1 MQIARIHKL
10 IMFLAGVILLATTAF
25 VSYFVYQEDISAQRE
40 RASNI
45 TQAYSEEL
53 QHDFEY
59 GILKTAQLGELVEKN
74 GGAIPRFDKVAQLV
88 QRDYIARVMLV
99 HDDMVVQAYPP
110 IDGSVD
116 EGQSTAASDEE
127 QSAPVMRYAA
137 EHGTQVM
144 QGPVELDGL
153 GRCLI
158 ISSPVFLSSD
168 TGEKSLWGFSC
179 VVIQVPAV
187 YDHTLASLQSFGYD
201 YCLDTTTSPLS
212 DSFQRIEFSSSEGK
226 DTLTKPEGYTFE
238 AGECRWSLNV
248 VPQGGWRSARA
259 VPMMVAGL
267 AVSGAVLVLLYLLFR
282 LYAQRKRLHELVDRD
297 SLTGVLSRAGLIER
311 LNEQL
316 HGRPSEQLTVVFLDL
331 DDFKLINDLYG
342 HPIGDAALT
351 DFAHHLEKAF
361 PKNSLI
367 GRTGGDEFCVAIVGK
382 GPDEARGLVKHAIAE
397 TRSFSVGGK
406 VYVYTISAGFADY
419 PEQAGDRMRIM
430 RLADEALYAA
440 KLAGKHTCRHYE
452 PSMSSIKRT
461 RLGFSVRN
469 IAAGI
474 PGAFLVYRA
483 HGDEEILFAND
494 DLVRLF
500 DCESLDEFLE
510 LVHSSFKHFV
520 HPDDIARVESEIW
533 SQIRAQQ
540 SADDSAEYFDDY
552 VEYRIVTK
560 TGAVKH
566 VFDLGRLV
574 DNDTYG
580 EIFYVFLRERRDI
593 GGLPGAATTP
603 TPASTPA
610 PATDHE

>member
-1 MQIARIHKL
+1 MQIARLHKL
-10 IMFLAGVILLATTAF
+10 IMLLAGVILLATTAF
-25 VSYFVYQEDISAQRE
+25 VSDLVYQEDISAQRE

-59 GILKTAQLGELVEKN
+59 GILKAAQIAELVEES
-74 GGAIPRFDKVAQLV
+74 GGAIPQFDKAAQLV
-88 QRDYIARVMLV
+88 QRDYIARVALI
-99 HDDMVVQAYPP
+99 HDGAVVQAYPP
-110 IDGSVD
+110 LDGSAG
-116 EGQSTAASDEE
+116 EGQSMSAIDEE

-137 EHGTQVM
+137 EHGTPVM

-153 GRCLI
+153 GRCI
-158 ISSPVFLSSD
+158 IVNSPVFLSSAS
-168 TGEKSLWGFSC
+168 GENTLWGFAC
-179 VVIQVPAV
+179 VVIRIPDV
-187 YDHTLASLQSFGYD
+187 YDHTLTALQSFGYD

-212 DSFQRIEFSSSEGK
+212 DDFQRIEFSSSEGK
-226 DTLTKPEGYTFE
+226 DSLTRPEGYTFE
-238 AGECRWSLNV
+238 SGECRWSLNV
-248 VPQGGWRSARA
+248 APQGGWRSARA
-259 VPMMVAGL
+259 VPMLVTGL

-316 HGRPSEQLTVVFLDL
+316 RERPSERLTVVFLDL

-351 DFAHHLEKAF
+351 DFARHLEKAF
-361 PKNSLI
+361 PRNSLI
-367 GRTGGDEFCVAIVGK
+367 GRTGGDEFCVVIVGK
-382 GPDEARGLVKHAIAE
+382 SPDEARDLVKRAIAG
-397 TRSFSVGGK
+397 TRSFSTGGK

-419 PEQAGDRMRIM
+419 PEQADDRMHIM

-452 PSMSSIKRT
+452 ISMSSIKRT
-461 RLGFSVRN
+461 RLGFSVKN
-469 IAAGI
+469 IATGI
-474 PGAFLVYRA
+474 PGAFLVYKA
-483 HGDEEILFAND
+483 HGGEEILFAND

-500 DCESLDEFLE
+500 GCESLDEFLG
-510 LVHSSFKHFV
+510 LVQSSFKHLV
-520 HPDDIARVESEIW
+520 HPDDIERVEAEIW
-533 SQIRAQQ
+533 SQIGAQQ
-540 SADDSAEYFDDY
+540 SEDGGAEYFDDY

-560 TGAVKH
+560 SGAVKH

-593 GGLPGAATTP
+593 GGSPAAATP
-603 TPASTPA
+603 VSTPA
-610 PATDHE
+610 PTPDHDHE

>member
-1 MQIARIHKL
+1 ML
-10 IMFLAGVILLATTAF
+10 LAGAILLATTAF
-25 VSYFVYQEDISAQRE
+25 VSDLVYQEDISAQRE

-59 GILKTAQLGELVEKN
+59 GILKAAQLGELVEEN
-74 GGAIPRFDKVAQLV
+74 GGAIPQFDKAAQLV
-88 QRDYIARVMLV
+88 QRDYIARVALI
-99 HDDMVVQAYPP
+99 HDGAVVQAYPP
-110 IDGSVD
+110 LDGSAG
-116 EGQSTAASDEE
+116 EGQSMSAIDEE

-153 GRCLI
+153 GRCI
-158 ISSPVFLSSD
+158 IVNSPVFLSSAS
-168 TGEKSLWGFSC
+168 GENTLWGFAC
-179 VVIQVPAV
+179 VVIRIPDV
-187 YDHTLASLQSFGYD
+187 YDHTLTALQSFGYD

-212 DSFQRIEFSSSEGK
+212 DDFQRIEFSSSEGK
-226 DTLTKPEGYTFE
+226 DSLTRPEGYTFE
-238 AGECRWSLNV
+238 SGECRWSLNV
-248 VPQGGWRSARA
+248 APQGGWRSARA
-259 VPMMVAGL
+259 VPMLVTGL

-316 HGRPSEQLTVVFLDL
+316 RERPPERLTVVFLDL

-351 DFAHHLEKAF
+351 DFARHLEKAF
-361 PKNSLI
+361 PRNSLI

-382 GPDEARGLVKHAIAE
+382 SPDEARDLVKRAIAG
-397 TRSFSVGGK
+397 TRSFSTGGK

-419 PEQAGDRMRIM
+419 PEQADDRMHIM

-452 PSMSSIKRT
+452 ISMSSIKRT
-461 RLGFSVRN
+461 RLGFSVKN
-469 IAAGI
+469 IATGI
-474 PGAFLVYRA
+474 PGAFLVYKA
-483 HGDEEILFAND
+483 HGGEEILFAND

-500 DCESLDEFLE
+500 GCESLDEFLG
-510 LVHSSFKHFV
+510 LVQSSFKHLV
-520 HPDDIARVESEIW
+520 HPDDIERVEAEIW
-533 SQIRAQQ
+533 SQIGAQQ
-540 SADDSAEYFDDY
+540 SEDGGAEYFDDY

-560 TGAVKH
+560 SGTVKH

-593 GGLPGAATTP
+593 GGSPAAATP
-603 TPASTPA
+603 VSTPASA
-610 PATDHE
+610 PDHDHE

>member
-1 MQIARIHKL
+1 ML
-10 IMFLAGVILLATTAF
+10 LAGAILLATTAF
-25 VSYFVYQEDISAQRE
+25 VSDLVYQEDISAQRE

-59 GILKTAQLGELVEKN
+59 GILKAAQIAELVEEN
-74 GGAIPRFDKVAQLV
+74 GGAIPQFDKAAQLV
-88 QRDYIARVMLV
+88 QRDYIARVALI
-99 HDDMVVQAYPP
+99 HDGAVVQAYPP
-110 IDGSVD
+110 LDGSAG
-116 EGQSTAASDEE
+116 EGQSMSAIDEE

-153 GRCLI
+153 GRCI
-158 ISSPVFLSSD
+158 IVNSPVFLNSAS
-168 TGEKSLWGFSC
+168 GENTLWGFAC
-179 VVIQVPAV
+179 VVIRIPDV
-187 YDHTLASLQSFGYD
+187 YDHTLSALQSFGYD

-212 DSFQRIEFSSSEGK
+212 DDFQRIEFSSSEGK
-226 DTLTKPEGYTFE
+226 DSLTRPEGYTFE
-238 AGECRWSLNV
+238 SGECRWSLNV
-248 VPQGGWRSARA
+248 APQGGWRSARA
-259 VPMMVAGL
+259 VPMLVTGL

-316 HGRPSEQLTVVFLDL
+316 RERPSERLTVVFLDL

-351 DFAHHLEKAF
+351 DFARHLEKAF
-361 PKNSLI
+361 PRNSLI
-367 GRTGGDEFCVAIVGK
+367 GRTGGDEFCVVIVGK
-382 GPDEARGLVKHAIAE
+382 SPDEARDLVKRAIAG
-397 TRSFSVGGK
+397 TRSFSTGGK

-419 PEQAGDRMRIM
+419 PEQADDRMHIM

-452 PSMSSIKRT
+452 ISMSSIKRT
-461 RLGFSVRN
+461 RLGFSVKN
-469 IAAGI
+469 IATGI
-474 PGAFLVYRA
+474 PGAFLVYKA
-483 HGDEEILFAND
+483 HGGEEILFAND

-500 DCESLDEFLE
+500 GCESLDEFLG
-510 LVHSSFKHFV
+510 LVQSSFKHLV
-520 HPDDIARVESEIW
+520 HPDDIERVEAEIW
-533 SQIRAQQ
+533 SQIGAQQ
-540 SADDSAEYFDDY
+540 SEDGGAEYFDDY

-560 TGAVKH
+560 SGAVKH

-580 EIFYVFLRERRDI
+580 EVFYVFLRERRDI
-593 GGLPGAATTP
+593 GGSPAAATP
-603 TPASTPA
+603 VSTPA
-610 PATDHE
+610 PAPDHDHE

>member
-1 MQIARIHKL
+1 MQIARLHKL
-10 IMFLAGVILLATTAF
+10 IMLLAGAILLATTAF
-25 VSYFVYQEDISAQRE
+25 VSDLVYQEDISAQRE

-59 GILKTAQLGELVEKN
+59 GILKAAQIAELVEEN
-74 GGAIPRFDKVAQLV
+74 GGAIPQFDKAAQLV
-88 QRDYIARVMLV
+88 QRDYIARVALI
-99 HDDMVVQAYPP
+99 HDGAVVQAYPP
-110 IDGSVD
+110 LDGSAG
-116 EGQSTAASDEE
+116 EGQSMSAIDEE

-137 EHGTQVM
+137 EHGTPVM

-153 GRCLI
+153 GRCI
-158 ISSPVFLSSD
+158 IVNSPVFLSSAS
-168 TGEKSLWGFSC
+168 GENTLWGFAC
-179 VVIQVPAV
+179 VVIRIPDV
-187 YDHTLASLQSFGYD
+187 YDHTLTALQSFGYD

-212 DSFQRIEFSSSEGK
+212 DDFQRIEFSSSEGK
-226 DTLTKPEGYTFE
+226 DSLTRPEGYAFE
-238 AGECRWSLNV
+238 SGECRWSLNV
-248 VPQGGWRSARA
+248 APQGGWRSARA
-259 VPMMVAGL
+259 VPMLVTGL

-316 HGRPSEQLTVVFLDL
+316 RERPSERLTVVFLDL

-351 DFAHHLEKAF
+351 DFARHLEKAF
-361 PKNSLI
+361 PRNSLI
-367 GRTGGDEFCVAIVGK
+367 GRTGGDEFCVVIVGK
-382 GPDEARGLVKHAIAE
+382 SPDEARDLVKRAIAG
-397 TRSFSVGGK
+397 TRSFSTGGK

-419 PEQAGDRMRIM
+419 PEQADDRMHIM

-452 PSMSSIKRT
+452 ISMSSIKRT
-461 RLGFSVRN
+461 RLGFSVKN
-469 IAAGI
+469 IATGI
-474 PGAFLVYRA
+474 PGAFLVYKA
-483 HGDEEILFAND
+483 HGGEEILFAND

-500 DCESLDEFLE
+500 GCESLDEFLG
-510 LVHSSFKHFV
+510 LVQSSFKHLV
-520 HPDDIARVESEIW
+520 HPDDIERVEAEIW
-533 SQIRAQQ
+533 SQIGAQQ
-540 SADDSAEYFDDY
+540 SEDGGADYFDDY

-560 TGAVKH
+560 SGAVKH

-593 GGLPGAATTP
+593 GGSPAAATP
-603 TPASTPA
+603 VSTPA
-610 PATDHE
+610 PAPDHDHE

>member
-1 MQIARIHKL
+1 ML
-10 IMFLAGVILLATTAF
+10 LAGAILLATTAF
-25 VSYFVYQEDISAQRE
+25 VSDLVYQEDISAQRE

-59 GILKTAQLGELVEKN
+59 GILKAAQIAELVEEN
-74 GGAIPRFDKVAQLV
+74 GGAIPQFDKAAQLV
-88 QRDYIARVMLV
+88 QRDYIARVALI
-99 HDDMVVQAYPP
+99 HDGAVVQAYPP
-110 IDGSVD
+110 LDGSAG
-116 EGQSTAASDEE
+116 EGQSMSAIDEE

-137 EHGTQVM
+137 EHGTPVM

-153 GRCLI
+153 GRCI
-158 ISSPVFLSSD
+158 IVNSPVFLSSAS
-168 TGEKSLWGFSC
+168 GENTLWGFAC
-179 VVIQVPAV
+179 VVIRIPDV
-187 YDHTLASLQSFGYD
+187 YDHTLTALQSFGYD

-212 DSFQRIEFSSSEGK
+212 DDFQRIEFSSSEGK
-226 DTLTKPEGYTFE
+226 DSLTRPEGYTFE
-238 AGECRWSLNV
+238 SGECRWSLNV
-248 VPQGGWRSARA
+248 APQGGWRSARA
-259 VPMMVAGL
+259 VPMLVTGL

-316 HGRPSEQLTVVFLDL
+316 RERPSERLTVVFLDL

-351 DFAHHLEKAF
+351 DFARHLEKAF
-361 PKNSLI
+361 PRNSLI
-367 GRTGGDEFCVAIVGK
+367 GRTGGDEFCVVIVGK
-382 GPDEARGLVKHAIAE
+382 SPDEARDLVKRAIAG
-397 TRSFSVGGK
+397 TRSFSTGGK

-419 PEQAGDRMRIM
+419 PEQADDRMHIM

-452 PSMSSIKRT
+452 ISMSSIKRT
-461 RLGFSVRN
+461 RLGFSVKN
-469 IAAGI
+469 IATGI
-474 PGAFLVYRA
+474 PGAFLVYKA
-483 HGDEEILFAND
+483 HGGEEILFAND

-500 DCESLDEFLE
+500 GCESLDEFLG
-510 LVHSSFKHFV
+510 LVQSSFKHLV
-520 HPDDIARVESEIW
+520 HPDDIERVEAEIW
-533 SQIRAQQ
+533 SQIGAQQ
-540 SADDSAEYFDDY
+540 SEDGGAEYFDDY

-560 TGAVKH
+560 SGAVKR

-593 GGLPGAATTP
+593 GGSPAAATP
-603 TPASTPA
+603 VSTPA
-610 PATDHE
+610 PAPDHDHE

>member
-1 MQIARIHKL
+1 ML
-10 IMFLAGVILLATTAF
+10 LAGAILLATTAF
-25 VSYFVYQEDISAQRE
+25 VSDLVYQEDISAQRE

-59 GILKTAQLGELVEKN
+59 GILKAAQIAELVEEN
-74 GGAIPRFDKVAQLV
+74 GGAIPQFDKAAQLV
-88 QRDYIARVMLV
+88 QRDYIARVALI
-99 HDDMVVQAYPP
+99 HDGAVVQAYPP
-110 IDGSVD
+110 LDGSAG
-116 EGQSTAASDEE
+116 EGQSMSAIDEE

-153 GRCLI
+153 GRCI
-158 ISSPVFLSSD
+158 IVNSPVFLSSAS
-168 TGEKSLWGFSC
+168 GENTLWGFAC
-179 VVIQVPAV
+179 VVIRIPDV
-187 YDHTLASLQSFGYD
+187 YDHTLTALQSFGYD

-212 DSFQRIEFSSSEGK
+212 DDFQRIEFSSSEGK
-226 DTLTKPEGYTFE
+226 DSLTRPEGYTFE
-238 AGECRWSLNV
+238 SGECRWSLNV
-248 VPQGGWRSARA
+248 APQGGWRSARA
-259 VPMMVAGL
+259 VPMLVTGL

-316 HGRPSEQLTVVFLDL
+316 RERPSERLTVVFLDL

-351 DFAHHLEKAF
+351 DFARHLEKAF
-361 PKNSLI
+361 PRNSLI
-367 GRTGGDEFCVAIVGK
+367 GRTGGDEFCVVIVGK
-382 GPDEARGLVKHAIAE
+382 SPDEARDLVKRAIAG
-397 TRSFSVGGK
+397 TRSFSTGGK

-419 PEQAGDRMRIM
+419 PEQADNRMHIM

-452 PSMSSIKRT
+452 ISMSSIKRT
-461 RLGFSVRN
+461 RLGFSVKN
-469 IAAGI
+469 IATGI
-474 PGAFLVYRA
+474 PGAFLVYKA
-483 HGDEEILFAND
+483 HGGEEILFAND

-500 DCESLDEFLE
+500 GCESLDEFLG
-510 LVHSSFKHFV
+510 LVQSSFKHLV
-520 HPDDIARVESEIW
+520 HPDDIERVEAEIW
-533 SQIRAQQ
+533 SQIGAQQ
-540 SADDSAEYFDDY
+540 SEDGGAEYFDDY

-560 TGAVKH
+560 SGAVKH

-580 EIFYVFLRERRDI
+580 EVFYVFLRERRDI
-593 GGLPGAATTP
+593 GGSPAAATP
-603 TPASTPA
+603 VSTPA
-610 PATDHE
+610 PAPDHDHE

>member
-1 MQIARIHKL
+1 ML
-10 IMFLAGVILLATTAF
+10 LAGVILLATTAF
-25 VSYFVYQEDISAQRE
+25 VSDLVYQEDISAQRE

-59 GILKTAQLGELVEKN
+59 GILKAAQIAELVEES
-74 GGAIPRFDKVAQLV
+74 GGAIPQFGKAAQLV
-88 QRDYIARVMLV
+88 QRDYIARVALI
-99 HDDMVVQAYPP
+99 HDGAVVQAYPP
-110 IDGSVD
+110 LDGSAG
-116 EGQSTAASDEE
+116 EGQSMSAIDEE

-137 EHGTQVM
+137 EHGTPVM

-153 GRCLI
+153 GRCI
-158 ISSPVFLSSD
+158 IVNSPVFLSSAS
-168 TGEKSLWGFSC
+168 GENTLWGFAC
-179 VVIQVPAV
+179 VVIRIPDV
-187 YDHTLASLQSFGYD
+187 YDHTLTALQSFGYD
-201 YCLDTTTSPLS
+201 YCLDTTISPLS
-212 DSFQRIEFSSSEGK
+212 DDFQRIEFSSSEGK
-226 DTLTKPEGYTFE
+226 DSLIRPEGYTFE
-238 AGECRWSLNV
+238 SGECRWSLNV
-248 VPQGGWRSARA
+248 APQGGWRSARA
-259 VPMMVAGL
+259 VPMLVTGL

-316 HGRPSEQLTVVFLDL
+316 RERPSERLTVVFLDL

-351 DFAHHLEKAF
+351 DFARHLEKAF
-361 PKNSLI
+361 PRNSLI
-367 GRTGGDEFCVAIVGK
+367 GRTGGDEFCVVIVGK
-382 GPDEARGLVKHAIAE
+382 SPDEARDLVKRAIAG
-397 TRSFSVGGK
+397 TRSFSTGGK

-419 PEQAGDRMRIM
+419 PEQADDRMHIM

-452 PSMSSIKRT
+452 ISMSSIKRT
-461 RLGFSVRN
+461 RLGFSVKN

-474 PGAFLVYRA
+474 PGAFLVYKA
-483 HGDEEILFAND
+483 HGGEEILFAND

-500 DCESLDEFLE
+500 GCESLDEFLG
-510 LVHSSFKHFV
+510 LVQSSFKHLV
-520 HPDDIARVESEIW
+520 HPDDIERVEGEIW
-533 SQIRAQQ
+533 SQIGAQQ
-540 SADDSAEYFDDY
+540 SEDDGAEYFDDY

-560 TGAVKH
+560 SGAVKH

-593 GGLPGAATTP
+593 GGSPAAATP
-603 TPASTPA
+603 VSTPA
-610 PATDHE
+610 PAPDHDHE

>member
-25 VSYFVYQEDISAQRE
+25 ISDFVYQEDIAAQRE

-59 GILKTAQLGELVEKN
+59 GIMKTAQLGELVEKN
-74 GGAIPRFDKVAQLV
+74 GGAIPQFDKVAQLV
-88 QRDYIARVMLV
+88 QRDYIARVALV
-99 HDDMVVQAYPP
+99 RDGAVVQAYPS
-110 IDGSVD
+110 IDGSAG
-116 EGQSTAASDEE
+116 EGQSTSATDEE
-127 QSAPVMRYAA
+127 QSAPVMQYAA
-137 EHGTQVM
+137 EHSTQVM
-144 QGPVELDGL
+144 QGPVDLDGL

-158 ISSPVFLSSD
+158 ISSPVFLSSAS
-168 TGEKSLWGFSC
+168 GEETLWGFAC
-179 VVIQVPAV
+179 IVIKVPAV
-187 YDHTLASLQSFGYD
+187 YDHTLTSLKSFGYD

-212 DSFQRIEFSSSEGK
+212 DDFQRIEFSSSEDK
-226 DTLTKPEGYTFE
+226 DTLTSPEGYTFE

-248 VPQGGWRSARA
+248 TPQSGWRSARA
-259 VPMMVAGL
+259 VPMMITGL
-267 AVSGAVLVLLYLLFR
+267 AVSGAVLVLLYMLFR
-282 LYAQRKRLHELVDRD
+282 LYAQRKRLHELVEKD
-297 SLTGVLSRAGLIER
+297 SLTGVLSRTGLIDR
-311 LNEQL
+311 LNGQL
-316 HGRPSEQLTVVFLDL
+316 RERPAEQLTVVFLDL

-351 DFAHHLEKAF
+351 DFARHLEKAF
-361 PKNSLI
+361 PKNSFI
-367 GRTGGDEFCVAIVGK
+367 GRTGGDEFCVVIVGK
-382 GPDEARGLVKHAIAE
+382 SPDEAHRLVERATAE
-397 TRSFSVGGK
+397 TRSFTIDGK

-419 PEQAGDRMRIM
+419 PHQAGDRMHLM

-440 KLAGKHTCRHYE
+440 KLAGKHACRHYE

-461 RLGFSVRN
+461 RLGFSVNN
-469 IAAGI
+469 IATGI

-510 LVHSSFKHFV
+510 LVHSSFRHLV

-533 SQIRAQQ
+533 DQIGAQQ
-540 SADDSAEYFDDY
+540 SEDDGAEYFDDY

-580 EIFYVFLRERRDI
+580 EVFYVFLRERRDI
-593 GGLPGAATTP
+593 GGPPVAAP
-603 TPASTPA
+603 SPVPA
-610 PATDHE
+610 PAPAPASDHE

>member
-1 MQIARIHKL
+1 ML
-10 IMFLAGVILLATTAF
+10 LAGAILLATTAF
-25 VSYFVYQEDISAQRE
+25 VSDLVYQEDISAQRE

-59 GILKTAQLGELVEKN
+59 GILKAAQIAELVEEN
-74 GGAIPRFDKVAQLV
+74 GGAIPQFDKAAQLV
-88 QRDYIARVMLV
+88 QRDYIARVALI
-99 HDDMVVQAYPP
+99 HDGAVVQAYPP
-110 IDGSVD
+110 LDGSTG
-116 EGQSTAASDEE
+116 EGQSMSAIDEE
-127 QSAPVMRYAA
+127 QSAPVLRYAA
-137 EHGTQVM
+137 EHGTPVM

-153 GRCLI
+153 GRCI
-158 ISSPVFLSSD
+158 IVNSPVFLSSAS
-168 TGEKSLWGFSC
+168 GENTLWGFAC
-179 VVIQVPAV
+179 VVIRIPDV
-187 YDHTLASLQSFGYD
+187 YDHTLTALQSFGYD

-212 DSFQRIEFSSSEGK
+212 DDFQRIEFSSSEDK
-226 DTLTKPEGYTFE
+226 DSLTRPEGYTFE
-238 AGECRWSLNV
+238 SGECRWSLNV
-248 VPQGGWRSARA
+248 APQGGWRSARA
-259 VPMMVAGL
+259 VPMLVTGL

-316 HGRPSEQLTVVFLDL
+316 RERPSEQLTVVFLDL

-351 DFAHHLEKAF
+351 DFARHLEKAF
-361 PKNSLI
+361 PRNSLI
-367 GRTGGDEFCVAIVGK
+367 GRTGGDEFCVVIVGK
-382 GPDEARGLVKHAIAE
+382 SPDEARDLVKRAIAG
-397 TRSFSVGGK
+397 TRSFSTGGK

-419 PEQAGDRMRIM
+419 PEQADDRMHIM

-452 PSMSSIKRT
+452 ISMSSIKRT
-461 RLGFSVRN
+461 RLGFSVKN
-469 IAAGI
+469 IATGI
-474 PGAFLVYRA
+474 PGAFLVYKA
-483 HGDEEILFAND
+483 HGGEEILFAND

-500 DCESLDEFLE
+500 GCESLDEFLG
-510 LVHSSFKHFV
+510 LVQSSFKHLV
-520 HPDDIARVESEIW
+520 HPDDIERVEAEIW
-533 SQIRAQQ
+533 SQIGAQQ
-540 SADDSAEYFDDY
+540 SEDGGAEYFDDY

-560 TGAVKH
+560 SGAVKH

-593 GGLPGAATTP
+593 GGSPAAATP
-603 TPASTPA
+603 VSTPA
-610 PATDHE
+610 PAPDHDHE

>member
-1 MQIARIHKL
+1 ML
-10 IMFLAGVILLATTAF
+10 LAGAILLATTAF
-25 VSYFVYQEDISAQRE
+25 VSDLVYQEDISAQRE

-59 GILKTAQLGELVEKN
+59 GILKAAQLGELVEEN
-74 GGAIPRFDKVAQLV
+74 GGAIPQFDKAAQLV
-88 QRDYIARVMLV
+88 QRDYIARVALI
-99 HDDMVVQAYPP
+99 HDGAVVQAYPP
-110 IDGSVD
+110 LDGSAG
-116 EGQSTAASDEE
+116 EGQSMSAIDEE

-153 GRCLI
+153 GRCI
-158 ISSPVFLSSD
+158 IVNSPVFLSSAS
-168 TGEKSLWGFSC
+168 GENTLWGFAC
-179 VVIQVPAV
+179 VVIRIPDV
-187 YDHTLASLQSFGYD
+187 YDHTLTALQSFGYD

-212 DSFQRIEFSSSEGK
+212 DDFQRIEFSSSEGK
-226 DTLTKPEGYTFE
+226 DSLTRPEGYTFE
-238 AGECRWSLNV
+238 SGECRWSLNV
-248 VPQGGWRSARA
+248 APQGGWRSARA
-259 VPMMVAGL
+259 VPMLVTGL

-316 HGRPSEQLTVVFLDL
+316 RERPSERLTVVFLDL

-351 DFAHHLEKAF
+351 DFARHLEKAF
-361 PKNSLI
+361 PRNSLI
-367 GRTGGDEFCVAIVGK
+367 GRTGGDEFCVAIIGK
-382 GPDEARGLVKHAIAE
+382 SPDEARDLVKRAIAG
-397 TRSFSVGGK
+397 TRSFSTGGK

-419 PEQAGDRMRIM
+419 PEQADDRMHIM

-452 PSMSSIKRT
+452 ISMSSIKRT
-461 RLGFSVRN
+461 RLGFSVKN
-469 IAAGI
+469 IATGI
-474 PGAFLVYRA
+474 PGAFLVYKA
-483 HGDEEILFAND
+483 HGGEEILFAND

-500 DCESLDEFLE
+500 GCESLDEFLG
-510 LVHSSFKHFV
+510 LVQSSFKHLV
-520 HPDDIARVESEIW
+520 HPDDIERVEAEIW
-533 SQIRAQQ
+533 SQIGAQQ
-540 SADDSAEYFDDY
+540 SEDGGAEYFDDY

-560 TGAVKH
+560 SGAVKH

-593 GGLPGAATTP
+593 GGSPAATP
-603 TPASTPA
+603 VSTPA
-610 PATDHE
+610 PAPDHDHE

>member
-1 MQIARIHKL
+1 ML
-10 IMFLAGVILLATTAF
+10 LAGAILLATTAF
-25 VSYFVYQEDISAQRE
+25 VSDLVYQEDISAQRE

-59 GILKTAQLGELVEKN
+59 GILKAAQIAGLVEEN
-74 GGAIPRFDKVAQLV
+74 GGAIPQFDKAAQLV
-88 QRDYIARVMLV
+88 QRDYIARVALI
-99 HDDMVVQAYPP
+99 HDGAVVQAYPP
-110 IDGSVD
+110 LDGSAG
-116 EGQSTAASDEE
+116 EGQSMSAIDEE

-153 GRCLI
+153 GRCI
-158 ISSPVFLSSD
+158 IVNSPVFLSSASGGN
-168 TGEKSLWGFSC
+168 TLWGFAC
-179 VVIQVPAV
+179 VVIRIPDV
-187 YDHTLASLQSFGYD
+187 YDHTLTALQSFGYD

-212 DSFQRIEFSSSEGK
+212 DDFQRIEFSSSEDK
-226 DTLTKPEGYTFE
+226 DSLTRPEGYTFE
-238 AGECRWSLNV
+238 SGECRWSLNV
-248 VPQGGWRSARA
+248 APQGGWRSARA
-259 VPMMVAGL
+259 VPMLVTGL

-316 HGRPSEQLTVVFLDL
+316 RERPSERLTVVFLDL

-351 DFAHHLEKAF
+351 DFARHLEKAF
-361 PKNSLI
+361 PRNSLI
-367 GRTGGDEFCVAIVGK
+367 GRTGGDEFCVVIVGK
-382 GPDEARGLVKHAIAE
+382 SPDEARDLVKRAIAG
-397 TRSFSVGGK
+397 TRSFSTGGK

-419 PEQAGDRMRIM
+419 PEQADDRMHIM

-452 PSMSSIKRT
+452 ISMSSIKRT
-461 RLGFSVRN
+461 RLGFSVKN
-469 IAAGI
+469 IATGI
-474 PGAFLVYRA
+474 PGAFLVYEA
-483 HGDEEILFAND
+483 HGGEEILFAND

-500 DCESLDEFLE
+500 GCESLDEFLG
-510 LVHSSFKHFV
+510 LVQSSFKHLV
-520 HPDDIARVESEIW
+520 HPDDIERVEAEIW
-533 SQIRAQQ
+533 SQIGAQQ
-540 SADDSAEYFDDY
+540 SEDGGAEYFDDY

-560 TGAVKH
+560 SGAVKH

-580 EIFYVFLRERRDI
+580 EVFYVFLRERRDI
-593 GGLPGAATTP
+593 DGSPAAATP
-603 TPASTPA
+603 VSTPA
-610 PATDHE
+610 PAPDHDHE

>member
-1 MQIARIHKL
+1 MQIARLHKL
-10 IMFLAGVILLATTAF
+10 IMLLAGAILLATTAF
-25 VSYFVYQEDISAQRE
+25 VSDLVYQEDISAQRE

-59 GILKTAQLGELVEKN
+59 GILKAAQIAELVEEN
-74 GGAIPRFDKVAQLV
+74 GGAIPQFDKAAQLV
-88 QRDYIARVMLV
+88 QRDYIARVALI
-99 HDDMVVQAYPP
+99 HDGAVVQAYPP
-110 IDGSVD
+110 LDGSAG
-116 EGQSTAASDEE
+116 EGQSMSAIDEE

-137 EHGTQVM
+137 EHGTPVM

-153 GRCLI
+153 GRCI
-158 ISSPVFLSSD
+158 IVNSPVFLSSAS
-168 TGEKSLWGFSC
+168 GENTLWGFAC
-179 VVIQVPAV
+179 VVIRIPDV
-187 YDHTLASLQSFGYD
+187 YDHTLTALQSFGYD

-212 DSFQRIEFSSSEGK
+212 DDFQRIEFSSSEGK
-226 DTLTKPEGYTFE
+226 DSLTRPEGYTFE
-238 AGECRWSLNV
+238 SGECRWSLNV
-248 VPQGGWRSARA
+248 APQGGWRSARA
-259 VPMMVAGL
+259 VPMLVTGL

-316 HGRPSEQLTVVFLDL
+316 RERPSERLTVVFLDL

-351 DFAHHLEKAF
+351 DFARHLEKAF
-361 PKNSLI
+361 PRNSLI
-367 GRTGGDEFCVAIVGK
+367 GRTGGDEFCVVIVGK
-382 GPDEARGLVKHAIAE
+382 SPDEARDLVKRAIAG
-397 TRSFSVGGK
+397 TRSFSTGGK

-419 PEQAGDRMRIM
+419 PEQADDRMHIM

-452 PSMSSIKRT
+452 ISMSSIKRT
-461 RLGFSVRN
+461 RLGFSVKN
-469 IAAGI
+469 IATGI
-474 PGAFLVYRA
+474 PGAFLVYKA
-483 HGDEEILFAND
+483 HGGEEILFAND

-500 DCESLDEFLE
+500 GCESLDEFLG
-510 LVHSSFKHFV
+510 LVQSSFKHLV
-520 HPDDIARVESEIW
+520 HPDDIERVEAEIW
-533 SQIRAQQ
+533 SQIGAQQ
-540 SADDSAEYFDDY
+540 SEDGGAEYFDDY

-560 TGAVKH
+560 SGAVKH

-593 GGLPGAATTP
+593 GGSPAAATP
-603 TPASTPA
+603 VSTPA
-610 PATDHE
+610 PTPDHDHE

>member
-1 MQIARIHKL
+1 ML
-10 IMFLAGVILLATTAF
+10 LAGAILLATTAF
-25 VSYFVYQEDISAQRE
+25 VSDLVYQEDISAQRE

-59 GILKTAQLGELVEKN
+59 GILKAAQIAELVEEN
-74 GGAIPRFDKVAQLV
+74 GGAIPQFDKAAQLV
-88 QRDYIARVMLV
+88 QRDYIARVALI
-99 HDDMVVQAYPP
+99 HDGAVVQAYPP
-110 IDGSVD
+110 LDGSAG
-116 EGQSTAASDEE
+116 EGQSMSAIDEE

-153 GRCLI
+153 GRCI
-158 ISSPVFLSSD
+158 IVNSPVFLSSAS
-168 TGEKSLWGFSC
+168 GENTLWGFAC
-179 VVIQVPAV
+179 VVIRIPDV
-187 YDHTLASLQSFGYD
+187 YDHTLTALQSFGYD

-212 DSFQRIEFSSSEGK
+212 DDFQRIEFSSSEGK
-226 DTLTKPEGYTFE
+226 DSLTRPEGYTFE
-238 AGECRWSLNV
+238 SGECRWSLNV
-248 VPQGGWRSARA
+248 APQGGWRSARA
-259 VPMMVAGL
+259 VPMLVTGL

-316 HGRPSEQLTVVFLDL
+316 RERPSERLTVVFLDL

-351 DFAHHLEKAF
+351 DFARHLEKAF
-361 PKNSLI
+361 PRNSLI
-367 GRTGGDEFCVAIVGK
+367 GRTGGDEFCVVIVGK
-382 GPDEARGLVKHAIAE
+382 SPDEARDLVKRAIAG
-397 TRSFSVGGK
+397 THSFSTGGK

-419 PEQAGDRMRIM
+419 PEQADDRMHIM

-452 PSMSSIKRT
+452 ISMSSIKRT
-461 RLGFSVRN
+461 RLGFSVKN
-469 IAAGI
+469 IATGI
-474 PGAFLVYRA
+474 PGAFLVYKA
-483 HGDEEILFAND
+483 HGGEEILFAND

-500 DCESLDEFLE
+500 GCESLDEFLG
-510 LVHSSFKHFV
+510 LVQSSFKHLV
-520 HPDDIARVESEIW
+520 HPDDIERVEAEIW
-533 SQIRAQQ
+533 SQIGAQQ
-540 SADDSAEYFDDY
+540 SEDGGAEYFDDY

-560 TGAVKH
+560 SGAVKH

-580 EIFYVFLRERRDI
+580 EVFYVFLRERRDI
-593 GGLPGAATTP
+593 GGSPAAATP
-603 TPASTPA
+603 VSTPA
-610 PATDHE
+610 PAPDHDHE

>member
-1 MQIARIHKL
+1 ML
-10 IMFLAGVILLATTAF
+10 LAGAILLATTAF
-25 VSYFVYQEDISAQRE
+25 VSDLVYQEDISAQRE

-59 GILKTAQLGELVEKN
+59 GILKAAQIAELVEES
-74 GGAIPRFDKVAQLV
+74 GGAIPQFDKAAQLV
-88 QRDYIARVMLV
+88 QRDYIARVALI
-99 HDDMVVQAYPP
+99 HDGAVVQAYPP
-110 IDGSVD
+110 LDGSTG
-116 EGQSTAASDEE
+116 EGQSMSAIDEE

-137 EHGTQVM
+137 EHGTPVM

-153 GRCLI
+153 GRCI
-158 ISSPVFLSSD
+158 IVNSPVFLSSAS
-168 TGEKSLWGFSC
+168 GENTLWGFAC
-179 VVIQVPAV
+179 VVIRIPDV
-187 YDHTLASLQSFGYD
+187 YDHTLTALQSFGYD

-212 DSFQRIEFSSSEGK
+212 DDFQRIEFSSSEGK
-226 DTLTKPEGYTFE
+226 DSLTRPEGYTFE
-238 AGECRWSLNV
+238 SGECRWSLNV
-248 VPQGGWRSARA
+248 APQGGWRSARA
-259 VPMMVAGL
+259 VPMLVTGL

-316 HGRPSEQLTVVFLDL
+316 RERPSERLTVVFLDL

-351 DFAHHLEKAF
+351 DFARHLEKAF
-361 PKNSLI
+361 PRNSLI
-367 GRTGGDEFCVAIVGK
+367 GRTGGDEFCVVIVGK
-382 GPDEARGLVKHAIAE
+382 SPDEARDLVKRAIAG
-397 TRSFSVGGK
+397 TCSFSTGGK

-419 PEQAGDRMRIM
+419 PEQADDRMHIM

-452 PSMSSIKRT
+452 ISMSSIKRT
-461 RLGFSVRN
+461 RLGFSVKN
-469 IAAGI
+469 IATGI
-474 PGAFLVYRA
+474 PGAFLVYKA
-483 HGDEEILFAND
+483 HGGGEILFAND

-500 DCESLDEFLE
+500 GCESLDEFLG
-510 LVHSSFKHFV
+510 LVQSSFKHLV
-520 HPDDIARVESEIW
+520 HPDDIDRVEAEIW
-533 SQIRAQQ
+533 SQIGAQQ
-540 SADDSAEYFDDY
+540 SEDGGAEYFDDY

-560 TGAVKH
+560 SGAVKH

-580 EIFYVFLRERRDI
+580 EIFYVFLRERRGI
-593 GGLPGAATTP
+593 GGSPGAAATP
-603 TPASTPA
+603 VSTPA
-610 PATDHE
+610 PAPDHDRE